1 MDIYSLIASLKSKG
15 EDAYLVTV
23 TDKSGMAPS
32 DVGKKMVVL
41 ANGESFGTIGGGAIE
56 HYAIEKCKSSFLDRT
71 SFSEKYLLMDKDVQV
86 DNDEVKLEMACGGR
100 ATLFYEFIGPKQH
113 VFVFGAG
120 HCGKAL
126 CALLKPINFHVTVID
141 NRQELLDEI
150 KNNADEVECIE
161 FDKFVTNN
169 AAKLNNSYI
178 VVATPSHKY
187 DYDVLNKI
195 FTLHI
200 KPAYFGM
207 LCSKKKISDYLA
219 KIYDQYGKEI
229 DLSNFYSP
237 IGLNLGGDSPEEI
250 AVSITSEILSIYYK
264 KDKLMHMRDK
274 INNGDKSCD

>member
-1 MDIYSLIASLKSKG
+1 MDIYSLIASLKNKG

-41 ANGESFGTIGGGAIE
+41 SNGESFGTIGGGAIE
-56 HYAIEKCKSSFLDRT
+56 HYAIEKCKNSFIDRT

-86 DNDEVKLEMACGGR
+86 DNDEVKLEMACGGK

-150 KNNADEVECIE
+150 KDNADEIKCIE
-161 FDKFVTNN
+161 FDKFVTDNV
-169 AAKLNNSYI
+169 AKLNNSYI

-187 DYDVLNKI
+187 DYEVLDKI
-195 FTLHI
+195 FALHI

-207 LCSKKKISDYLA
+207 LCSKKKISDYLS
-219 KIYDQYGKEI
+219 KIYDQYGKDV

-250 AVSITSEILSIYYK
+250 AVSIVSEILSIYYK

-274 INNGDKSCD
+274 INNCNKSCD